1 MTEAE
6 KKAIYDKGYASWL
19 KYFKSEFKD
28 YCDCSKLNVEAKRK
42 VIRHIKAIFGVMKEC
57 GVCMYPENVKEPME
71 DVASVMLKFGTPGDP
86 ESIDDFMI
94 SSKTSCWRTVMFE
107 KTPEEVEAAARRAA
121 RHDVE
126 HAEWKERQE
135 AEEAEKKRREEEE
148 WKARRKTI
156 EHDVEAE
163 RADEEAERAD
173 EEARAEAE
181 LRRKTM
187 RAWHSA
193 TEKLLDDIRRGAE
206 HWYAEENLTE
216 AELKAARKY
225 AAALFAFTEAQNRG
239 MTGFGLYHQNEMRA
253 TAHEELLEAFGLSG
267 NEYAEDIT
275 KSYDF
280 SDDYDPRTGQYR
292 HLDERTVVDML
303 GYALA
308 EARKMA
314 EGRGMPPGENPA
326 ARPA

>member
-6 KKAIYDKGYASWL
+6 KKAVYDKGYAHWL
-19 KYFKSEFKD
+19 EHYKNEFED
-28 YCDCSKLNVEAKRK
+28 YCSYSRLPVEAKLK
-42 VIRHIKAIFGVMKEC
+42 VIGHIKAIFGIMKEC
-57 GVCMYPENVKEPME
+57 GVCMYPEKVKEPME

-86 ESIDDFMI
+86 ESVDDFMI
-94 SSKTSCWRTVMFE
+94 SSRTSCWRTVMFE

-126 HAEWKERQE
+126 HAEWKEKQE
-135 AEEAEKKRREEEE
+135 AEEVERMRREDEAR
-148 WKARRKTI
+148 KAWQKMTGRGP
-156 EHDVEAE
+156 EAE
-163 RADEEAERAD
+163 RAEEEP
-173 EEARAEAE
+173 RAEAE

-193 TEKLLDDIRRGAE
+193 TEKLLDEIRVGAE
-206 HWYAEENLTE
+206 HWYADEHLTE
-216 AELKAARKY
+216 AELKAVRKY

-239 MTGFGLYHQNEMRA
+239 MTGLGLYHYNETRA
-253 TAHEELLEAFGLSG
+253 TAHEELLEAFGLPG

-275 KSYDF
+275 RSYDF

-308 EARKMA
+308 EARKA
-314 EGRGMPPGENPA
+314 PGENPRGTGA
-326 ARPA
+326 